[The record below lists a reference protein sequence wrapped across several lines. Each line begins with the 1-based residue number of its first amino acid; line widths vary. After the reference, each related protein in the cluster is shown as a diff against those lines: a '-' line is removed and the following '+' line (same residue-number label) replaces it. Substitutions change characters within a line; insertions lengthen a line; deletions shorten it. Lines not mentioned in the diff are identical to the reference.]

1 MEIKKFL
8 DRDGLFYMANVI
20 KGLLAGKANKDLSNV
35 DDSVFKAKAES
46 AGAGGS
52 GGGITVIQKEMV
64 EGTGEAYSAT
74 IEGVTT
80 LTPGLAIIL
89 TPHTDS
95 TSTTPTLNVN
105 GLGEIQIRRR
115 LSNNSTVP
123 QPGFAAGWLAAGKPV
138 LLIFD
143 GTYWIVT
150 GQDRPVTADMS
161 GTMAVNKGGTGADT
175 AEEALENLGAMPVA
189 GGTFTGKAYAG
200 AGMQPAEEY
209 MLRNVKL
216 SLTEE
221 TPTAEGHICLFC
233 E

>member
-1 MEIKKFL
+1 MDMKKFL
-8 DRDGLFYMANVI
+8 DRDGLFYMVNKI
-20 KGLLAGKANKDLSNV
+20 KGLLAGKANADLSNV
-35 DDSVFKAKAES
+35 PDEAFKEKAAS
-46 AGAGGS
+46 AGAGGA
-52 GGGITVIQKEMV
+52 GGGVTTAGTT
-64 EGTGEAYSAT
+64 EGTSEAYSLT
-74 IEGVTT
+74 IEGITSLTT
-80 LTPGLAIIL
+80 GLAIIL
-89 TPHTDS
+89 TPHADS

-105 GLGEIQIRRR
+105 GLGAAQIRRR
-115 LSNNSTVP
+115 LSNLSTVP
-123 QPGFAAGWLAAGKPV
+123 QPGYSAGWLAAGKPV

-150 GQDRPVTADMS
+150 GQDRPASADMS
-161 GTMAVNKGGTGADT
+161 GTMAVAKGGTGAET

-200 AGMQPAEEY
+200 ADMQPAEEY